1 MHTTFPVKP
10 SVRSFCLLV
19 KWVSNKDNKHHPVV
33 SELVSQWFWLPTKAW
48 VVIAFDTYAGQPNS
62 ECCPPKPAH
71 LSCAFSGNNSCRI
84 WHLTSPAPTLSS
96 EQTRTGE
103 DTALP
108 LLLAKAT
115 RSVGAQFELCLNWRL
130 MPSSGIPLTEL
141 GAGLFL
147 PLRCSR
153 NRLRPGRAWHY
164 IHSWQG
170 QRDW

>member
-1 MHTTFPVKP
+1 MYATPGTSHRDVNDTRMSHYNGHYTRHITSQCTRHQACHTTMHTTFPVKP

-62 ECCPPKPAH
+62 DCCPPKPAH

-96 EQTRTGE
+96 EQTRTG
-103 DTALP
+103 P
-108 LLLAKAT
+108 P
-115 RSVGAQFELCLNWRL
+115 Q
-130 MPSSGIPLTEL
+130 
-141 GAGLFL
+141 
-147 PLRCSR
+147 
-153 NRLRPGRAWHY
+153 
-164 IHSWQG
+164 
-170 QRDW
+170 